1 MQKEYTSEERVAITQ
16 RIGEQMN
23 ECRKA
28 HWKLLPAEG
37 GLNVYDCERRNMNYI
52 VERMATY
59 TSRINAHVNWIN
71 IYNLSERIGQ
81 IKAATRMARVWHAMT
96 PYAMMDE
103 ALGKNLMDD
112 LAELFENYQVERC
125 YYGNITASLNYTI
138 TTHARM
144 FIPGTCELQHD
155 QRLDRFTAYEVNRID
170 MQKIFASAVAHIS
183 WNVDGIAINTSEND
197 AQ

>member
-1 MQKEYTSEERVAITQ
+1 MQKDYTTDERVAITQ

-28 HWKLLPAEG
+28 HWKLLSSEG
-37 GLNVYDCERRNMNYI
+37 GPNVYDCERRNMNYI

-103 ALGKNLMDD
+103 TLGKNLMDD
-112 LAELFENYQVERC
+112 LAEVFENYRVAGCVIHHE
-125 YYGNITASLNYTI
+125 GMD
-138 TTHARM
+138 TTHVLVTAHT
-144 FIPGTCELQHD
+144 FIPGTCEVMDSEHD
-155 QRLDRFTAYEVNRID
+155 VTFTGYTIEKRPDMSDIFMSALHHVAWTVDSVN
-170 MQKIFASAVAHIS
+170 IFAS
-183 WNVDGIAINTSEND
+183 ENH

>member
-1 MQKEYTSEERVAITQ
+1 MQKDYTTDERVAITQ

-28 HWKLLPAEG
+28 HWKLLSSEG
-37 GLNVYDCERRNMNYI
+37 GPNVYDCERRNMNYI

-103 ALGKNLMDD
+103 TLGKNLMDD
-112 LAELFENYQVERC
+112 LAEVFENYRVAGCVIHHE
-125 YYGNITASLNYTI
+125 GMD
-138 TTHARM
+138 TTHVLVTAHT
-144 FIPGTCELQHD
+144 FIPGTCDVMDSEHD
-155 QRLDRFTAYEVNRID
+155 VTFTGYTIKNRPD
-170 MQKIFASAVAHIS
+170 MSDIFMSALHHIAWTVDSANIFAS
-183 WNVDGIAINTSEND
+183 ENY